1 MGLCWPAD
9 FTASAYGQGFIM
21 NKLITLVL
29 LISVEVSQAQGQEA
43 STLWRED
50 GRCGEKFPLPSGNA
64 GQCNPAGNG
73 PRKGPCCSP
82 KGFCGN
88 TVKHCGC
95 SGCVD
100 YSEVAEKTTEP
111 TKLKKIKTKT
121 KPAKDIEPLLSIDI
135 EPTDTKD
142 SMAEEENT
150 DTEIVQTRIGA
161 IKGKHVT
168 TEDGSTHYQ
177 FISIPYAQPPVG
189 PLRFKPPL
197 PVRPW
202 TKTLDAV
209 KYGPLCYQKSSFL
222 PDGAKPMSEDCLHLS
237 IYTED
242 MKLTSKPVM
251 VWIHGGGFTEGS
263 GNDYLPKHLIKEGV
277 IVVTINYRLGSLGF
291 LTFGNDIVS
300 GNMGLK
306 DQALAIQWVK
316 QNIHNFG
323 GNPNK
328 ITIFGESAGAFSVH
342 AQVLSPWN
350 FGQIQG
356 AIAQSGTMLFYNS
369 MKSFGSREELFANN
383 AAKILGCSSSEGN
396 LDQLTLDCLQNID
409 IQQISEKLVLS
420 ENTVFE
426 GKPAPFEWRPVIDN
440 YATNPFLP
448 LDPLEAMK
456 TGIFNRIPFM
466 SGTIKNEGA
475 LWVGGFKATGQ
486 AKNLIKN
493 WETFGPRLMLNS
505 PSIEK
510 ASIEETLFAN
520 ISLKYYNHPEGDS
533 ALAKD
538 QPLMDLFTDVSFI
551 SPDQKTVQLMS
562 KYSRHV
568 FNYFLTQQTDNSL
581 LGKLFNLGKEYTP
594 MHADD
599 IFFLMDVFGQ
609 KIKMS
614 EEESSLSNH
623 MIKYWTNFAKYGH
636 PTPSTQ
642 DLPFWDSVTETEH
655 NYMELKAV
663 PEMGQDLNRE
673 RMMFWERML
682 WAAKEETI
690 DRKIMYTK
698 ATQFLLDNKI

>member
-1 MGLCWPAD
+1 MGENHH
-9 FTASAYGQGFIM
+9 TSQ
-21 NKLITLVL
+21 LVVKGPKQAMWNYSIL
-29 LISVEVSQAQGQEA
+29 LFLGCLSIFEAQAQK
-43 STLWRED
+43 SSLLWRED
-50 GRCGEKFPLPSGNA
+50 GRCGDKYPVPTGTP
-64 GQCNPAGNG
+64 GQCDPAGDG
-73 PRKGPCCSP
+73 PKKGPCCSP

-88 TVKHCGC
+88 TVKHCEC
-95 SGCVD
+95 ETCVD
-100 YSEVAEKTTEP
+100 YRKF
-111 TKLKKIKTKT
+111 
-121 KPAKDIEPLLSIDI
+121 
-135 EPTDTKD
+135 
-142 SMAEEENT
+142 AEEKNVKLTKEVKNKAT
-150 DTEIVQTRIGA
+150 QSEQEEFAIDLTPKEDSGKRSPEIVETRSGSINGS
-161 IKGKHVT
+161 KVT
-168 TEDGSTHYQ
+168 PEDGLTYYEFHG
-177 FISIPYAQPPVG
+177 IPYAQPPVDK
-189 PLRFKPPL
+189 LRFKSPL

-202 TKTLDAV
+202 TNTLDAS
-209 KYGPLCYQKSSFL
+209 KKGPYCWQQLDFQPEGSV
-222 PDGAKPMSEDCLHLS
+222 AMSEDCLHLS
-237 IYTED
+237 VYAED
-242 MKLTSKPVM
+242 LKSTQKPVM
-251 VWIHGGGFTEGS
+251 IWIHGGGFTQGS
-263 GNDYLPKHLIKEGV
+263 GNDYTPVKLIREGV
-277 IVVTINYRLGSLGF
+277 IVVSINYRLGALGF

-316 QNIHNFG
+316 QNIQNFG

-369 MKSFGSREELFANN
+369 LKSFGSREELFANN
-383 AAKILGCSSSEGN
+383 GAKILGCSSSEGN

-426 GKPAPFEWRPVIDN
+426 GKPARFEWRPVIDN

-486 AKNLIKN
+486 AKNLIEN

-505 PSIEK
+505 PSLEK

-538 QPLMDLFTDVSFI
+538 QPLMDLFTDVSFT

-562 KYSRHV
+562 KSSRHV

-581 LGKLFNLGKEYTP
+581 LGKLYNLSIEYTP
-594 MHADD
+594 IHADD
-599 IFFLMDVFGQ
+599 LIFLMDPFGQ
-609 KIKMS
+609 QIKMS

-623 MIKYWTNFAKYGH
+623 MVKYWTNFAKYGH
-636 PTPSTQ
+636 PTPSAQ
-642 DLPFWDSVTETEH
+642 DLPFWNSVTETEH

-663 PEMGQDLNRE
+663 PEMSQDLHGE

-698 ATQFLLDNKI
+698 ATQFLLDNKM

>member
-1 MGLCWPAD
+1 MGTVIGCSQGLAMQNIL
-9 FTASAYGQGFIM
+9 SA
-21 NKLITLVL
+21 L
-29 LISVEVSQAQGQEA
+29 LLFSAAVHLSQGQK
-43 STLWRED
+43 SSLLWRED
-50 GRCGEKFPLPSGNA
+50 GRCGEKFPLPNGKP
-64 GQCNPAGNG
+64 GQCDPEGDG
-73 PRKGPCCSP
+73 PRQGPCCSP

-88 TVKHCGC
+88 TLKHCEC
-95 SGCVD
+95 ETCID
-100 YSEVAEKTTEP
+100 YSWEQFAEEP
-111 TKLKKIKTKT
+111 EKETQRLKKKETVT
-121 KPAKDIEPLLSIDI
+121 KPETDELTPELSIVVN
-135 EPTDTKD
+135 D
-142 SMAEEENT
+142 SGLDDSE
-150 DTEIVQTRIGA
+150 TETVQTRVGE
-161 IKGKHVT
+161 IKGKRINT
-168 TEDGSTHYQ
+168 DGYSHYT
-177 FISIPYAQPPVG
+177 FFGIPYAQPPVG
-189 PLRFKPPL
+189 SLRFKAPL

-202 TKTLDAV
+202 TKSLEAFE
-209 KYGPLCYQKSSFL
+209 KGPQCYQKNEFL
-222 PDGAKPMSEDCLHLS
+222 PGVNADYSEDCLHLN

-242 MKLTSKPVM
+242 LKTTAKPVM
-251 VWIHGGGFTEGS
+251 IWSHGGGFTLGS
-263 GNDYLPKHLIKEGV
+263 GNDYAPLDALLEEGV

-291 LTFGNDIVS
+291 LTFGNDFVS

-316 QNIHNFG
+316 QNIQNFG

-369 MKSFGSREELFANN
+369 LKSFGSREELFA
-383 AAKILGCSSSEGN
+383 
-396 LDQLTLDCLQNID
+396 
-409 IQQISEKLVLS
+409 
-420 ENTVFE
+420 
-426 GKPAPFEWRPVIDN
+426 
-440 YATNPFLP
+440 
-448 LDPLEAMK
+448 
-456 TGIFNRIPFM
+456 
-466 SGTIKNEGA
+466 
-475 LWVGGFKATGQ
+475 
-486 AKNLIKN
+486 
-493 WETFGPRLMLNS
+493 
-505 PSIEK
+505 
-510 ASIEETLFAN
+510 EEIMFAN

-581 LGKLFNLGKEYTP
+581 LGKLYNLSIEYTP
-594 MHADD
+594 IHADD
-599 IFFLMDVFGQ
+599 LFFLMDVFGQ
-609 KIKMS
+609 QIKMS

-623 MIKYWTNFAKYGH
+623 MVKYWTNFAKYGH
-636 PTPSTQ
+636 PTPSAQ
-642 DLPFWDSVTETEH
+642 DLPFWNSVTETEH

-663 PEMGQDLNRE
+663 PEMGQDLHGE